1 MSDSASQ
8 PTLSFDAE
16 PAFRKTQS
24 PDTEWTLGAGLREA
38 TPLGRQWKEDEQ
50 RGWKTLNFDKMEK
63 PDIYRFLTS
72 AITPRPIAFVSTL
85 SASGEPN
92 LAPFS
97 YFSMVSQIERKSRS
111 TEPPMHI
118 PVSYV
123 SDILQVSHNP
133 PMLSVSFTLSAARP
147 KDTRENIKA
156 TKEFVVNIISEP
168 FVEAASATSIEAPAD
183 IDEWAVSGLT
193 PTPSDIV
200 KPPRVRESAVSL
212 ECELYHFLDIP
223 APDAPDG
230 PPATTLVVGRIRRVH
245 VRRAVLAAAPDAEPG
260 TDTDSVQVDPARLR
274 AVSRLG

>member
-16 PAFRKTQS
+16 PAFRKTWN

-50 RGWKTLNFDKMEK
+50 RGWKTLDFDKMEK
-63 PDIYRFLTS
+63 PDMYRFLTS

-97 YFSMVSQIERKSRS
+97 YFSM
-111 TEPPMHI
+111 
-118 PVSYV
+118 
-123 SDILQVSHNP
+123 VSHNP

-230 PPATTLVVGRIRRVH
+230 PPANTLVVGRIRRVH